1 MRVLKRIA
9 SIVMCIP
16 LLTPMTYSTTHN
28 YFKVTIAKERKGSS
42 IKDKQ
47 DNFEKEINKIKLEN
61 DINML
66 NEISINLY
74 NLQIQQELKRIE
86 DSKRR
91 RVVFHITYYTNA
103 SNSLEGGH
111 RDKKGKI
118 LEDYD
123 YPILALPRD
132 VAYGSKIVFDEAV
145 LGEYEYINVDTGG
158 AIQWIGENE
167 CKADIFIPNVSNDWL
182 IRNTKNRIVEGY
194 IYK

>member
-1 MRVLKRIA
+1 MLKRIA

-16 LLTPMTYSTTHN
+16 LLIPMTYSTHN
-28 YFKVTIAKERKGSS
+28 YFKVTIAKERKVNR
-42 IKDKQ
+42 INDKQ
-47 DNFEKEINKIKLEN
+47 ENFEKKINKIKEN
-61 DINML
+61 NNIKML

-86 DSKRR
+86 DNKRR
-91 RVVFHITYYTNA
+91 KVIFHITYYTNA
-103 SNSLEGGH
+103 NNSLEGGH
-111 RDKKGKI
+111 KDKKGKI

-123 YPILALPRD
+123 YPIMALPSD
-132 VAYGSKIVFDEAV
+132 VPYGSKVVFNEAI

-167 CKADIFIPNVSNDWL
+167 CKADIFIPNVSNSWL
-182 IRNTKNRIVEGY
+182 IKNTKNRIVEGY